1 MDPAS
6 IVRKGCPVKLV
17 CPQDGK
23 AILWTGL
30 AVGDRNRS
38 VSDGGTDVPAN
49 EFPSSWRNELMRFP
63 ITLTAATDDRP
74 TSGLS
79 IDVIERDDDTH
90 PIDDHGLRLA
100 GSKRLLPA
108 LQRAAGQTTAL
119 DGCPR
124 PRACQFCDY
133 ARPIQ
138 DNLTTHVR
146 Y

>member
-49 EFPSSWRNELMRFP
+49 EFPASWRNELMRFN
-63 ITLTAATDDRP
+63 ITLTTATADR
-74 TSGLS
+74 TNSGLS
-79 IDVIERDDDTH
+79 IAVIESDDDKL
-90 PIDDHGLRLA
+90 PN
-100 GSKRLLPA
+100 KRKS
-108 LQRAAGQTTAL
+108 
-119 DGCPR
+119 DW
-124 PRACQFCDY
+124 
-133 ARPIQ
+133 
-138 DNLTTHVR
+138 
-146 Y
+146 

>member
-49 EFPSSWRNELMRFP
+49 EFPSSWRNELMRFT

-74 TSGLS
+74 TSGIS
-79 IDVIERDDDTH
+79 IAVIDRDDDT
-90 PIDDHGLRLA
+90 LR
-100 GSKRLLPA
+100 SDEHTSE
-108 LQRAAGQTTAL
+108 LQSLMRISY
-119 DGCPR
+119 DV
-124 PRACQFCDY
+124 FC
-133 ARPIQ
+133 
-138 DNLTTHVR
+138 L
-146 Y
+146 

>member
-17 CPQDGK
+17 CPHDGK

-49 EFPSSWRNELMRFP
+49 EFPSSWRHELMCFT

-74 TSGLS
+74 TSCIS
-79 IDVIERDDDTH
+79 IPVIDRNADTI
-90 PIDDHGLRLA
+90 PIFDPDPYRNSA
-100 GSKRLLPA
+100 
-108 LQRAAGQTTAL
+108 
-119 DGCPR
+119 
-124 PRACQFCDY
+124 
-133 ARPIQ
+133 
-138 DNLTTHVR
+138 V
-146 Y
+146 

>member
-49 EFPSSWRNELMRFP
+49 EFPSSWRNELMRF
-63 ITLTAATDDRP
+63 TRSEEH
-74 TSGLS
+74 TSELQSLMRISYAVFCLKKKIQTNHKHNHQQKS
-79 IDVIERDDDTH
+79 IQNNVTNKH
-90 PIDDHGLRLA
+90 
-100 GSKRLLPA
+100 
-108 LQRAAGQTTAL
+108 T
-119 DGCPR
+119 
-124 PRACQFCDY
+124 
-133 ARPIQ
+133 
-138 DNLTTHVR
+138 
-146 Y
+146 

>member
-1 MDPAS
+1 MEPAS

-49 EFPSSWRNELMRFP
+49 EFTSSWRNELMRCT

-74 TSGLS
+74 TSGIS
-79 IDVIERDDDTH
+79 IAGIERDDYTLTIHDL
-90 PIDDHGLRLA
+90 GLRIAESQRLLA
-100 GSKRLLPA
+100 GLKL
-108 LQRAAGQTTAL
+108 RAVQTQTREWFL
-119 DGCPR
+119 MGKPSR
-124 PRACQFCDY
+124 R
-133 ARPIQ
+133 
-138 DNLTTHVR
+138 
-146 Y
+146 